1 MTEEFGALLRKCRD
15 SAKLSGKQLIKKLRN
30 AGYER
35 YGRSDISKWEHG
47 RLPPEDVVEELEEIL
62 STPKGLL
69 LRVAGYYSAAEYK
82 RVLAGE
88 ELEEFDTEKESSL
101 QRQQME
107 HISSLQQLARSAIE
121 SYPTF
126 FNTGHITI
134 ATYDI
139 NDAWYD
145 FLKNLYN
152 LFQKLIND
160 AYWTSLAAH
169 LGGESEK
176 IKHMPNRINIECTRI
191 PREELS
197 LHSNELE
204 AIVNEASNLLSGGLA
219 VVAWF
224 GDTKEWEHRGLKPT
238 CPFCP
243 IKTSQAQ
250 T

>member
-1 MTEEFGALLRKCRD
+1 MVEELRLEIEDECYSK
-15 SAKLSGKQLIKKLRN
+15 
-30 AGYER
+30 
-35 YGRSDISKWEHG
+35 SDISKWEHG
-47 RLPPEDVVEELEEIL
+47 RIPPEDIIKELEKIL

-69 LRVAGYYSAAEYK
+69 LKAAGYT
-82 RVLAGE
+82 LGE
-88 ELEEFDTEKESSL
+88 ELNEVESEKELSL
-101 QRQQME
+101 RQME

-126 FNTGHITI
+126 FNTDHLIF

-139 NDAWYD
+139 NDQWYVC
-145 FLKNLYN
+145 LKNLYN

-160 AYWTSLAAH
+160 AYWISLAAH
-169 LGGESEK
+169 LGNESEK

-204 AIVNEASNLLSGGLA
+204 AIANEASNLLSGGLA
-219 VVAWF
+219 VVAWY
-224 GDTKEWEHRGLKPT
+224 GDTKEWERHGLKPT

-243 IKTSQAQ
+243 IKTSQTQ
-250 T
+250 R